1 MRGSE
6 EDSFNSF
13 DSSSEDLDQNRSF
26 QEVLT
31 RKKAKERREIEYK
44 WTVLQKIT
52 PHKKVMEDY
61 SGWWNINDMTV
72 QNQIYNYEN
81 FIDDDAKLYVTNKN
95 DECYKTIINPI
106 NKQVNIALDKPDP
119 IKIYNINKQI
129 IFIKV
134 EGKKIGKNTL
144 HYCHKKTGAK
154 EICYEYNDKNCIEIE
169 MKDFEDFYKEQI
181 EIRKRNKKKYVCN
194 GPLL

>member
-1 MRGSE
+1 MGNQIWSLGSIADFPPLHIDISYQEDMRGSE

-13 DSSSEDLDQNRSF
+13 NSLDSSSEDCDQNRSF

-52 PHKKVMEDY
+52 PHKKVMEDD

-72 QNQIYNYEN
+72 PDQNYNYVN
-81 FIDDDAKLYVTNKN
+81 FINDDDKLCISNKN

-106 NKQVNIALDKPDP
+106 NKQKNITLDKPDP

-144 HYCHKKTGAK
+144 HYCHKKNRG
-154 EICYEYNDKNCIEIE
+154 
-169 MKDFEDFYKEQI
+169 
-181 EIRKRNKKKYVCN
+181 KRNM
-194 GPLL
+194 L